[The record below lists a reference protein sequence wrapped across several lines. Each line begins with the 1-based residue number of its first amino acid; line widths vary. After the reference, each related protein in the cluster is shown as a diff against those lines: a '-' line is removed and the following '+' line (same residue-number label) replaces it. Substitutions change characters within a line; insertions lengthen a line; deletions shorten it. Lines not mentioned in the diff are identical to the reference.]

1 MKKSPLSISL
11 VSSFLATWF
20 LSTLIVVAEPASV
33 LARTD
38 IASLAE
44 QIDAR
49 LDDANLAESHW
60 GVLIE
65 SAETGEVWYERN
77 ADRTFVPASNQ
88 KILIAAASYRS
99 LGPDF
104 RFTTTVGYRGRIQG
118 NVLHGDLVV
127 RGDGDPTIYNK
138 FYSHSHDVFRGWA
151 KELRAM
157 GIRRITGNII
167 GDDDAW
173 VDNHMGQGWPID
185 EITPWYFAEY
195 GPLSFNENYVD
206 LRIIPPAE
214 VGGDVRIE
222 PNVESSY
229 FTLINNIEVV
239 ASGRN
244 QIRMNRPIFT
254 NTITLGGTVVA
265 GSNPFEQT
273 PTITNPTLF
282 YVTALKE
289 VLENEGIRVAGDP
302 VDCDDLE
309 DWDGKGEK
317 LPVLITHQSRPLSD
331 IVPLFMKR
339 SQNMTGE
346 NLLHAMGQYKYG
358 FGSFQNGQR
367 VIQEELAE
375 FGLDSAR
382 YRIADGSGLSRYNRV
397 TPRQIAAI
405 NRGMYE
411 SDLKDLWLQ
420 TQAIAGV
427 DGTLRRISSN
437 SPLAG
442 NVHAKT
448 GTLTSVRSLSGFLT
462 TDSGEVVI
470 FSILNNGSFRGSAAV
485 DAVVHSVLELVIQGG
500 SL

>member
-11 VSSFLATWF
+11 VASFLATWF
-20 LSTLIVVAEPASV
+20 LSSLTIVADQAVVSA
-33 LARTD
+33 TD
-38 IASLAE
+38 IAALAE
-44 QIDAR
+44 RIDAR
-49 LDDANLAESHW
+49 FDDPNLAESHW

-65 SAETGEVWYERN
+65 SAETGEIWYERN

-88 KILIAAASYRS
+88 KILVAAASYRS

-104 RFTTTVGYRGRIQG
+104 QFTTTIGYRGNIRG

-127 RGDGDPTIYNK
+127 RGDGDPTVYNK
-138 FYSHSHDVFRGWA
+138 FYAHSHDVFRGWA
-151 KELRAM
+151 KELQSM

-173 VDNHMGQGWPID
+173 VDKHTGQGWPID

-214 VGGDVRIE
+214 VGGAVIIE
-222 PNVESSY
+222 PYVECSY
-229 FTLINNIEVV
+229 YTLINKIEVV

-244 QIRMNRPIFT
+244 QIRMSRPMFT

-265 GSNPFEQT
+265 GTRPFEQT

-289 VLENEGIRVAGDP
+289 VLEDEGIRVGGDP

-309 DWDGKGEK
+309 DWDGKGED
-317 LPVLITHQSRPLSD
+317 LPVLLTHKSRPLSD

-346 NLLHAMGQYKYG
+346 NLLHAMGQYKHG
-358 FGSFQNGQR
+358 FGSFRNGQR
-367 VIQEELAE
+367 VIQDELAA
-375 FGLDSAR
+375 FGLDPDR

-397 TPRQIAAI
+397 TPRQINAI

-411 SDLKDLWLQ
+411 SDLRDLWLQ

-427 DGTLRRISSN
+427 DGTLRRISSD
-437 SPLAG
+437 SPLTG

-462 TDSGEVVI
+462 TDAGEVVI
-470 FSILNNGSFRGSAAV
+470 FSILNNGSFRGSSAV
-485 DAVVHSVLELVIQGG
+485 DAVSHSVLEMVIAGG
-500 SL
+500 VN